1 MSGEVTTQFKT
12 TTLTDEVL
20 QSPVDRF
27 ELRLRRTIIA
37 VSVAVIVLL
46 WLSVAF
52 IF

>member
-12 TTLTDEVL
+12 TTLTDAVL

-37 VSVAVIVLL
+37 VSVAVIVVL
-46 WLSVAF
+46 WLGMAF